1 MDNNEANR
9 PKEEFTTARIR
20 AACRDGFQSAIPRLI
35 AVARGETEDASSG
48 TSNRAIDYLGKYGL
62 GRRPDLLLDRAEWLE
77 VVLKVTK
84 KHIPDQSQFQ
94 TWWSEVLAGMEEM
107 R

>member
-1 MDNNEANR
+1 MDNNEPKR
-9 PKEEFTTARIR
+9 PIEEFTTARIR
-20 AACRDGFQSAIPRLI
+20 ALCRAGFQESIPRLI
-35 AVARGETEDASSG
+35 AVAKGETVDASS
-48 TSNRAIDYLGKYGL
+48 SNSTRANDSLGKYGL

-84 KHIPDQSQFQ
+84 NHIPDPSQFQ
-94 TWWSEVLAGMEEM
+94 TWWSQVLAGMEEM